1 MRSGENKIYDL
12 LVMLKALIQVW
23 LFFSIIFLLI
33 SNKSFAGNP
42 VEIISDGEYVMGAGE
57 TMEVAEEKA
66 KKSAMQ
72 KAAEQAG
79 AFVKSYTKVKNLAL
93 ESDVIE
99 VIANHSMKVDIL
111 EKKKTVLGDVDA
123 IRFYVKI
130 RATMTE
136 EEIEANLKKVR

>member
-66 KKSAMQ
+66 KKVCN
-72 KAAEQAG
+72 AEG
-79 AFVKSYTKVKNLAL
+79 CRTGWGICKELYKG
-93 ESDVIE
+93 
-99 VIANHSMKVDIL
+99 
-111 EKKKTVLGDVDA
+111 EKPCP
-123 IRFYVKI
+123 
-130 RATMTE
+130 
-136 EEIEANLKKVR
+136 